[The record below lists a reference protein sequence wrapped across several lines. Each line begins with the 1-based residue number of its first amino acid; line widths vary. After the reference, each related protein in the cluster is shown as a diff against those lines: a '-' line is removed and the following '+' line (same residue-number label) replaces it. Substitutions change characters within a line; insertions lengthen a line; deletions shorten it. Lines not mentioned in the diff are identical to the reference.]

1 MTVSTISSRDLNQD
15 VGSAKR
21 ASLEGPVVITD
32 RGKPTHVLL
41 SYSDY
46 RALVGD
52 PGSIVDALSMKGLS
66 DAAFDPPRLRLGLSP
81 ADLS

>member
-41 SYSDY
+41 SYPHY

-52 PGSIVDALSMKGLS
+52 QGSIVDALSMKGLS
-66 DAAFDPPRLRLGLSP
+66 DAAFDPPRLSLGLSP

>member
-46 RALVGD
+46 RALLGD
-52 PGSIVDALSMKGLS
+52 QRSIVDALSMKGLS
-66 DAAFDPPRLRLGLSP
+66 DATFDPPGLRLGLSP

>member
-1 MTVSTISSRDLNQD
+1 MTVSTISSRELNQD

-21 ASLEGPVVITD
+21 ASLDGPVVITD
-32 RGKPTHVLL
+32 RGRPTHVLL

-46 RALVGD
+46 RALLGED
-52 PGSIVDALSMKGLS
+52 RNIVAALSMTGLS
-66 DAAFDPPRLRLGLSP
+66 DDDFDPPRVHVGLSS

>member
-21 ASLEGPVVITD
+21 ASLQGPVVITD

-46 RALVGD
+46 QALVGD
-52 PGSIVDALSMKGLS
+52 QGSIVDALSMKGLS
-66 DAAFDPPRLRLGLSP
+66 DPAFEPPRLSLGLSP